1 MKIAKF
7 KLAYL
12 GLSVL
17 LLISATFVGFK
28 FLYNNSAGQLAK
40 GSFYISQF
48 IDSNWK
54 EIYDESFGVEYQTK
68 TFTIA
73 PRDGKVQI
81 QINQKNIPYSDV
93 EFVHLN
99 ACGVNITP
107 EYAKYAVTGESV
119 LADISADDNNVI
131 VAHEKPV
138 EILWNMPIGCT
149 GTATMT
155 MKANEYSSAE
165 AGAIRFPYSGAPNQ
179 TYQFINNGTITI
191 DGNIKEVDGIATP
204 NYSPTWLSGTGHP
217 GGSTYIYMQD
227 DAKYVYLSYDIT
239 GDNTNEHGPDWL
251 KIMALNTKDGKEK
264 EYKIND
270 DPGQY
275 GQCGFGLTGKVSY
288 KHQTCEAKIP
298 KADLVGSHLSF
309 YSLYYG
315 TFSGPQFNN
324 YPSVITSP
332 SNTLPVVKGMVSDNS
347 ETPGNIGA
355 VKFRVRDRN
364 SYSTRE
370 EDSGAYDG
378 VCTAD
383 DGVFSGSEE
392 NFTCTATE
400 ALSYGI
406 NYAFDLELTLEG
418 SSVPNAYGEADFT
431 LYDNDYSIV
440 HDYSDTLG
448 SYPIGQ
454 FVKNGNK
461 LYGATTSGGEHGYGN
476 IYSMNIDGT
485 NMTSIHSF
493 DGQGDVAGGYT
504 VSNSLVLSGSYLY
517 GMVQGGGDV
526 DQGGVFRLNVNGSDY
541 SMIHSFS
548 GSTDGYTPYGS
559 LTVLGS
565 RLYGMNVN
573 GGINSRGTI
582 FGLDMDGTNFS
593 VIHSFAG
600 PEGGNPFS
608 TLIESGGVLYGM
620 TNSGGLQDNFGV
632 IFSILPSGADYHI
645 LHSFSASDGF
655 QPSGSLTLI
664 GETLFGATQSSGA
677 ESGNG
682 IIFKI
687 QKSGADYSIIHNFGD
702 DLNDGDLPTYSSLQL
717 WGDKLY
723 GVTDIGG
730 DNNMGTIFSI
740 NTDGTGYSLLHE
752 FAGGPYD
759 GQTGRFSVLISNG
772 VLYGTTFYGG
782 TSSQGAMFKMTLP
795 GAVSNPGS
803 SGPVFTNLPSATTVI
818 NITDGQTI
826 TTNPYT
832 LKVKPTD
839 ADGIQKVEFYID
851 NILICTDTTADVDGV
866 YSCDWDTSKYHSDV
880 KVLAY
885 DTNGNVSTAL
895 TRSATVRLASTTTGT
910 LPETGGKNN
919 LGNIL
924 WLIGLLGVAFVG
936 ARSTLKDKGGE

>member
-1 MKIAKF
+1 MKIAKY

-12 GLSVL
+12 GLLVL

-28 FLYNNSAGQLAK
+28 FLYKNSAGQPAK
-40 GSFYISQF
+40 GSFFISQF
-48 IDSNWK
+48 MDSNWK
-54 EIYDESFGVEYQTK
+54 EIYDQSFGVEYQTK
-68 TFTIA
+68 TFSIT
-73 PRDGKVQI
+73 PQDGKVQI
-81 QINQKNIPYSDV
+81 QINQKNIPYSDI

-99 ACGVNITP
+99 ACGVNVNP
-107 EYAKYAVTGESV
+107 EYAKYVSTGGSV
-119 LADISADDNNVI
+119 LSDISADDNNVI

-165 AGAIRFPYSGAPNQ
+165 AGAIRFPYSGVSDQ
-179 TYQFINNGTITI
+179 TYQFANNSAITT
-191 DGNIKEVDGIATP
+191 DGNIQEVDGVATP

-227 DAKYVYLSYDIT
+227 DAEYVYLSYDIT

-275 GQCGFGLTGKVSY
+275 GQCGFGLTSKVSY

-298 KADLVGSHLSF
+298 KADLAGSHLSF

-315 TFSGPQFNN
+315 TFSGPQFKN

-332 SNTLPVVKGMVSDNS
+332 SNTLPVVKGTAADYSD
-347 ETPGNIGA
+347 PAGNIGA

-364 SYSTRE
+364 SYTTRE

-383 DGVFSGSEE
+383 DGVFSGFEE

-418 SSVPNAYGEADFT
+418 SGTPNAYGEADLT
-431 LYDNDYSIV
+431 LYDNDYSII

-448 SYPIGQ
+448 SYSIGQ
-454 FVKNGNK
+454 FVRSGNK
-461 LYGATTSGGEHGYGN
+461 LYGATTSGGEHGSGN
-476 IYSMNIDGT
+476 IYSIDLDGA

-493 DGQGDVAGGYT
+493 DRQDDSAGGYQI
-504 VSNSLVLSGSYLY
+504 SNSLVLSGSYLY

-526 DQGGVFRLNVNGSDY
+526 DQGGVFRLNVNGSGY
-541 SMIHSFS
+541 SMIRSFS
-548 GSTDGYTPYGS
+548 GSTDGYSPYGS
-559 LTVLGS
+559 LTVVGS

-582 FGLDMDGTNFS
+582 FGLDMDGANFS

-600 PEGGNPFS
+600 AEGGNPFS

-620 TNSGGLQDNFGV
+620 TNSGGQGDVGI

-645 LHSFSASDGF
+645 LHSFSTSDGF
-655 QPSGSLTLI
+655 YPSGSLTLI
-664 GETLFGATQSSGA
+664 GETLFGTTESGG
-677 ESGNG
+677 EGGNG

-687 QKSGADYSIIHNFGD
+687 QKSGADYSVIHTFGS
-702 DLNDGDLPTYSSLQL
+702 DLNDGGRPTYSSLQP

-723 GVTDIGG
+723 GVTDFGG
-730 DNNMGTIFSI
+730 DNNNGTIFSI
-740 NTDGTGYSLLHE
+740 NVDGTGYSLLHE
-752 FAGGPYD
+752 FAQGLYD
-759 GQTGRFSVLISNG
+759 GQRGSYSVLIFNG

-782 TSSQGAMFKMTLP
+782 ASSMGVMFKITLP
-795 GAVSNPGS
+795 GAGSNPGS
-803 SGPVFTNLPSATTVI
+803 SGPVFTNLPGATTVI

-826 TTNPYT
+826 TTNPYII
-832 LKVKPTD
+832 KVKPTSGS
-839 ADGIQKVEFYID
+839 GIQKVEFYID
-851 NILICTDTTADVDGV
+851 NILICTDTSADSEGV
-866 YSCDWDTSKYHSDV
+866 YSCDWDTSKYHSDI

-885 DTNGNVSTAL
+885 DTGGNVSAAL
-895 TRSATVRLASTTTGT
+895 TRSTTVRLASTVTGT
-910 LPETGGKNN
+910 LPETGSDNKS
-919 LGNIL
+919 GNIL
-924 WLIGLLGVAFVG
+924 WFIALLGVAFVSG
-936 ARSTLKDKGGE
+936 RLILKKTNI